1 MCTKTDETGGIMKKL
16 TAMLMAAI
24 MLFIFASCKDGVTA
38 ENEST
43 KPAEVTEKYENQT
56 EAKDETDLQINA
68 AVTVTN
74 VNGEAQ
80 TVVEES
86 TIALDADP
94 SGWTDEQIVEFY
106 KAAAIKSKTKVKSVQ
121 KMTLEEMVVNDG
133 DGLLG
138 TLVEMITP
146 FLISA
151 LEDSSTEFDGIT
163 GGYENLELSDA
174 ESVKAY
180 KSGEYTVV
188 EMTMKEQIDG
198 AHGNLHSGTVGHA
211 ISVVGD
217 LAVVEEAL
225 PNFEIG
231 FDEADIKLHYKNPKF
246 RAKINKDGIIEKGTW
261 TYDVYITVANLYV
274 GGRRLPLSATVKSGY
289 GTVDYIITVGGGF

>member
-1 MCTKTDETGGIMKKL
+1 MKKL
-16 TAMLMAAI
+16 LAILTAFALLFSFAA
-24 MLFIFASCKDGVTA
+24 CNKDTNNTDPTNEFVTDNKG
-38 ENEST
+38 E
-43 KPAEVTEKYENQT
+43 
-56 EAKDETDLQINA
+56 
-68 AVTVTN
+68 TVTN
-74 VNGEAQ
+74 ESGENV
-80 TVVEES
+80 TVSNTDEASEATES
-86 TIALDADP
+86 TTGVTGTEDTTALTTPLTDP
-94 SGWTDEQIVEFY
+94 STWTKEEVVEFY
-106 KAAAIKSKTKVKSVQ
+106 RNAAINSKSQKSIQ
-121 KMTLEEMVVNDG
+121 QMTLEEMVVNEG

-163 GGYENLELSDA
+163 GGYENLVPEDA
-174 ESVKAY
+174 QSAKAY
-180 KSGEYTVV
+180 KSGDYIVV

-231 FDEADIKLHYKNPKF
+231 FDDAEVKLHYKNPKLKV
-246 RAKINKDGIIEKGTW
+246 KINKDGVIEKGTW
-261 TYDVYITVANLYV
+261 TYDVYVTIKNLYV
-274 GGRRLPLSATVKSGY
+274 GGKRLPLSATVESGY